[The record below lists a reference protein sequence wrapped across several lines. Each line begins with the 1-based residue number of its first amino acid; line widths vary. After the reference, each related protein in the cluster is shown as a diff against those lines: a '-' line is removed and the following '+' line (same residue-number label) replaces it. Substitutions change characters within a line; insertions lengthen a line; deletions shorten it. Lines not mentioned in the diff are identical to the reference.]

1 MPEAYL
7 GYTAATMDAKR
18 KIRFAKTYIDCVTH
32 TQSWIK
38 DAYIIEALEMADQKM
53 AQAALQLTCP
63 YAHKGMMEEAVEY
76 AARAAANVAG
86 TLCRR
91 AGPEAAAAA
100 MEVIREQVRK
110 AK

>member
-1 MPEAYL
+1 MTESYL
-7 GYTAATMDAKR
+7 GYTAATMAAEKKIKYAKV
-18 KIRFAKTYIDCVTH
+18 YVDCVTH
-32 TQSWIK
+32 T
-38 DAYIIEALEMADQKM
+38 APEANDDTVVRAFEMAYRKM

-63 YAHKGMMEEAVEY
+63 YAHKGMLEEAVEY

-100 MEVIREQVRK
+100 MAVIREQVRK
-110 AK
+110 A

>member
-7 GYTAATMDAKR
+7 GYHAANMDAKK
-18 KIRFAKTYIDCVTH
+18 KIKYAKIYIDCVTH
-32 TQSWIK
+32 TQSWVKEECILR
-38 DAYIIEALEMADQKM
+38 ALEMADRKM

-63 YAHKGMMEEAVEY
+63 YAHKGMLEEAVEY

-100 MEVIREQVRK
+100 MAVIREQVRK
-110 AK
+110 A

>member
-1 MPEAYL
+1 MTESYL
-7 GYTAATMDAKR
+7 GYTAAAMAAKQ
-18 KIRFAKTYIDCVTH
+18 KIKYAKAYIDCVTH
-32 TQSWIK
+32 TSAWVRE
-38 DAYIIEALEMADQKM
+38 AYIMEALEMADRKM

-63 YAHKGMMEEAVEY
+63 YAHKGMLEEAVEY

-100 MEVIREQVRK
+100 MAVIREQVRK
-110 AK
+110 A